1 MRPGALFGEIGL
13 YLDAPRSVS
22 VIATRPSVSY
32 ALSRETLAQLK
43 RDNPELVL
51 SFQDHLIAILGHR
64 LVDLN
69 RVLSIQID

>member
-1 MRPGALFGEIGL
+1 
-13 YLDAPRSVS
+13 
-22 VIATRPSVSY
+22 
-32 ALSRETLAQLK
+32 LAQLK